1 MTLKAQQSSREGGD
15 RGSLW
20 YRYQLTRYQVPPKL
34 KALVPPILGAGAINI
49 VKLIMNMMDSERRST
64 SVPREI
70 NGQDKTTP
78 EHVTVASVSL
88 SALLKAKNSFYK
100 SQNHLWMKF
109 LLVPSHQSYNLG
121 TGTPTFGTRFHH
133 ICTML
138 YQVPPLW
145 YHGTTT
151 LSPPS
156 QDHGHGVVS
165 FAGLYSFLD
174 LLIITINFFMILC
187 IHSILLANVKQR
199 TKDCHIWMINAF

>member
-49 VKLIMNMMDSERRST
+49 VKLIMNMMDSEMRST

-100 SQNHLWMKF
+100 SQNHLWTKF
-109 LLVPSHQSYNLG
+109 LLVPSHITLVPVPLPLVPGSTTFAQCYTRYHPSG
-121 TGTPTFGTRFHH
+121 TMVPLPCH
-133 ICTML
+133 
-138 YQVPPLW
+138 PPLKIM
-145 YHGTTT
+145 TME
-151 LSPPS
+151 L
-156 QDHGHGVVS
+156 
-165 FAGLYSFLD
+165 
-174 LLIITINFFMILC
+174 
-187 IHSILLANVKQR
+187 
-199 TKDCHIWMINAF
+199 